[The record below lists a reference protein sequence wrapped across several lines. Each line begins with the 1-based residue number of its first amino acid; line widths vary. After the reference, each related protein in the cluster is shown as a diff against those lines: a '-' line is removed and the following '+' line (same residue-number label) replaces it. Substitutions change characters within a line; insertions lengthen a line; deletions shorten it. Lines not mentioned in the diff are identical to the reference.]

1 MINLLTLKN
10 NFNDIK
16 NLRQSCINLMKSL
29 AEKIDILK
37 LIYNELL
44 QNNLDESET
53 GLDSFY
59 FQTKLI
65 VLELQNN
72 QQMFKIID
80 NRIYGDYYKMFK
92 NLTNFLSETIK
103 NKNLVSQFE
112 NKDYKVY
119 KDLNTLQDYEFNST
133 AEIYNDIIQ
142 IIDIFHTELTEREH
156 KLSMQKIKQESGL
169 NIHTLTSKVNYNN
182 NYLKNHIILFTEN
195 IETFNSFHKKYL
207 IRFLL
212 KTKLFYGQINT
223 DIKLE
228 ESRNSL
234 DYKIEENESIILEED
249 EEKEI
254 RNSIQCTEDISGKS
268 MQTDTKNN
276 MINELNSMINGVSS
290 SDSNSI
296 KSPEKNGLDSS
307 SENLSISDVNSIA
320 CLEKIDETLEDQ
332 TAIIF
337 IQNKIR
343 SNNAKKIINNKRIER
358 EETINAAKIIQ
369 DKFRENKINKINK
382 DNTYLKKENIIRLD
396 KEIDIIIEKEKK
408 EEKHTNLY
416 DTLLDE
422 INSSDI
428 IYPKSV
434 FLFRSCII
442 S

>member
-37 LIYNELL
+37 IIYDELL
-44 QNNLDESET
+44 RNNLDETET
-53 GLDSFY
+53 GLDSFH

-65 VLELQNN
+65 ILELQNN
-72 QQMFKIID
+72 QHMFKIID
-80 NRIYGDYYKMFK
+80 NRIYGDYYKLFK
-92 NLTNFLSETIK
+92 ILINYISENIK

-119 KDLNTLQDYEFNST
+119 KDLNSLEDYEFSST
-133 AEIYNDIIQ
+133 TEIYNDVIQ

-156 KLSMQKIKQESGL
+156 KLAMQKIKQESGL

-182 NYLKNHIILFTEN
+182 NYLKNHIMLFTDN
-195 IETFNSFHKKYL
+195 IETFNSFHKRYL

-234 DYKIEENESIILEED
+234 DYKLQDNDNESIILEED
-249 EEKEI
+249 EEIEI
-254 RNSIQCTEDISGKS
+254 RNSIQNTEDISGKS
-268 MQTDTKNN
+268 IQIDTKNN
-276 MINELNSMINGVSS
+276 MQNELNSMINGVSS
-290 SDSNSI
+290 SSDTNSFNSPRKNGHYSPSDNLSLSDSNSN
-296 KSPEKNGLDSS
+296 P
-307 SENLSISDVNSIA
+307 
-320 CLEKIDETLEDQ
+320 CLEKIDENVDDN
-332 TAIIF
+332 TAIIY

-343 SNNAKKIINNKRIER
+343 CNNAKKITNNKRTER
-358 EETINAAKIIQ
+358 DETNAATKIQ
-369 DKFRENKINKINK
+369 NKFRENKISK
-382 DNTYLKKENIIRLD
+382 DNNSLKKENIIRLD
-396 KEIDIIIEKEKK
+396 KQVDEIIEKEEN
-408 EEKHTNLY
+408 EEKSQSIY
-416 DTLLDE
+416 DTLLGE
-422 INSSDI
+422 INDNHI
-428 IYPKSV
+428 IYPKSA
-434 FLFRSCII
+434 LLYRSCII